1 MLFRKKIFYALSFL
15 VFIFLKSSI
24 GVVYSQNIYECD
36 SYCRNKL
43 KNKSERNLPK
53 KLYIQ
58 TKNFKNYRKKHRL
71 RIVTGNYDSE
81 NLNILNNSLYFIYS
95 GWGFGLNSFKYEMI
109 SSENNYSVYSTSLEL
124 SYTFGD
130 KWTYTFSTNIV
141 SDGEAK
147 ISNSDGEF
155 LSNIVSS
162 NSFSSIFGLDFT
174 LFEILIGMRQE
185 NIIYKNFYN
194 KSNKDALDSDFRIDG
209 KQFILGIG
217 KSF

>member
-1 MLFRKKIFYALSFL
+1 MIKLRDILTE
-15 VFIFLKSSI
+15 I
-24 GVVYSQNIYECD
+24 
-36 SYCRNKL
+36 NK
-43 KNKSERNLPK
+43 N
-53 KLYIQ
+53 
-58 TKNFKNYRKKHRL
+58 
-71 RIVTGNYDSE
+71 
-81 NLNILNNSLYFIYS
+81 
-95 GWGFGLNSFKYEMI
+95 
-109 SSENNYSVYSTSLEL
+109 SLEL